1 MSTGSRISAL
11 RHGRAI
17 ASLVLVATLSAVG
30 RYEDELVKRN
40 GEWLIAKR
48 RRVE

>member
-1 MSTGSRISAL
+1 MKTNVDI
-11 RHGRAI
+11 HM
-17 ASLVLVATLSAVG
+17 SAVG
-30 RYEDELVKRN
+30 RHEDELVKRN